1 MSKNLIIQAK
11 NTNKYQLIY
20 YWTLSQFSLFTIE
33 LSVKHIDRLYEQSLC
48 LWRRLDALKPFI
60 TKAFKGIKHVSSSG
74 MSTVLYFSNSS
85 LILYKFNYFL
95 VSSSSFMIFFM
106 ISSIGI
112 CTLSSLF
119 LFFIFF
125 ALTANFIVD
134 IVSL

>member
-1 MSKNLIIQAK
+1 
-11 NTNKYQLIY
+11 
-20 YWTLSQFSLFTIE
+20 
-33 LSVKHIDRLYEQSLC
+33 
-48 LWRRLDALKPFI
+48 
-60 TKAFKGIKHVSSSG
+60 

-85 LILYKFNYFL
+85 LILYQFNYFL
-95 VSSSSFMIFFM
+95 VSSNSFIIFFM

-112 CTLSSLF
+112 CTLSNLF